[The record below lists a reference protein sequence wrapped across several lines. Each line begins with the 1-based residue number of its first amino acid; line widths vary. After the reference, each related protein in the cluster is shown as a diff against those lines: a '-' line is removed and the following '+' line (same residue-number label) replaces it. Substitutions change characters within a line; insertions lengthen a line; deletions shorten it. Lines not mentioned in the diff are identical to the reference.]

1 MKKIV
6 EDCKIALRNHRRN
19 VNELLK
25 QIKKDKEIAE
35 DDYFKK
41 HDEIQKITDDYVA
54 QCDTI
59 FTEKEKEILEF

>member
-1 MKKIV
+1 M
-6 EDCKIALRNHRRN
+6 RNHRRN
-19 VNELLK
+19 VNETLK
-25 QIKKDKEIAE
+25 QRKKDKEISE

-41 HDEIQKITDDYVA
+41 HDEIQKITNDYVA